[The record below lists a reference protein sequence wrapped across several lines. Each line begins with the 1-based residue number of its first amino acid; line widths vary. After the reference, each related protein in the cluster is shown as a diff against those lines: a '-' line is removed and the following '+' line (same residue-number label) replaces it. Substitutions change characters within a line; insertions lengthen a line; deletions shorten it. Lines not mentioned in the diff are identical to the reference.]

1 MSITRKAEDMTR
13 IISFGAFKAQLRRR
27 ASVALSFH
35 TYRRLWSENFDRL
48 SDYLDDLMNKEK
60 KMSDKKDLAIQAPAG
75 ENFMVLTR
83 TFDAPRS
90 LVWRALSQPEHVIRW
105 WGPHSHANKVLRFD
119 WRVGGG
125 WRIQSSMP
133 DGMIVVFHGE
143 YREIEPEW
151 RCVQTFAVEGM
162 YDGQYSVETLTLE
175 EVDGKTHYKVVS
187 VLPDV
192 AARDGMLQSG
202 MELGVVQGFERLDA
216 ILVELKAG

>member
-1 MSITRKAEDMTR
+1 MAR
-13 IISFGAFKAQLRRR
+13 IISFGAYRARLRRR
-27 ASVALSFH
+27 SSWTWHLEHHRWFWGTSLE
-35 TYRRLWSENFDRL
+35 RLTAYIETLKQEID
-48 SDYLDDLMNKEK
+48 MT
-60 KMSDKKDLAIQAPAG
+60 DKKDLKIEAPAG
-75 ENFMVLTR
+75 EPHMVLTR

-105 WGPHSHANKVLRFD
+105 WGPHNHANKVLRFD

-133 DGMIVVFHGE
+133 DGTIIVFHGE

-151 RCVQTFAVEGM
+151 KTVQTFAVEGM

-175 EVDGKTHYKVVS
+175 EIDGKTVYKVVS

-192 AARDGMLQSG
+192 ASRDGMLQSG
-202 MELGVVQGFERLDA
+202 MEVGVVQGFERLDA
-216 ILVELKAG
+216 ILVELKAGQ